1 MPSRAPLGERD
12 GRVRAASAVAGA
24 IAIHAVL
31 FAVLRDPGPPA
42 AARTTPGE
50 TIAIV
55 MRTPAPSPRPTP
67 TPRPKPPPVVTPP
80 PKATPAPVVA
90 VRAPAPRAA
99 APVRKH
105 VGGAAAPKHV
115 AVRKAKAAVAVSVA
129 PGIAHGFAP
138 GGTGT
143 GAGPG
148 AGDGGLA
155 GTGSGVAGTGTGN
168 GALAN
173 TAPCGDVDL
182 IPRETTYMRD
192 GTVHQ
197 TVEVEI
203 RLKDGTVEDGTFPYP
218 FVFAGEAANPFEHTS
233 ALVDGGV
240 PVQMPPPGTDVAN
253 ASLAVRTVIEHTD
266 RTTGKAKL
274 PSCGSGVAQSGDGR

>member
-24 IAIHAVL
+24 LAIHAVL
-31 FAVLRDPGPPA
+31 FAVLRDPVPPA
-42 AARTTPGE
+42 AARTTPSQ

-55 MRTPAPSPRPTP
+55 MRTPAPTPRPTP
-67 TPRPKPPPVVTPP
+67 NPTPPPVVTPP
-80 PKATPAPVVA
+80 PKATPTPVVA

-115 AVRKAKAAVAVSVA
+115 VVHKAKAAVAVSVA
-129 PGIAHGFAP
+129 PGIAHGVAP

-155 GTGSGVAGTGTGN
+155 GTASGVAGTGTGN

-274 PSCGSGVAQSGDGR
+274 PSCGSGVAQSGDDR